1 MSTNRQRAALVGT
14 GHRGLNMWGRGLLAG
29 YGDFVEMV
37 ALCDR
42 NPMRAERVRD
52 AIGIAS
58 PVFTDFDAMMH
69 AHRPNL
75 VIVCTRDA
83 DHDHYI
89 VAALEAGADVI
100 TEKPMATTVEK
111 CRRIIAAQQ
120 RTGRRVDVAFNYR
133 YSPLAM
139 RIKQLLLAGSIGE
152 ITSVDF
158 HWYLDTRHGADYF
171 RRWHAKLENSGSLW
185 VHKATHHFD
194 LLNWF
199 LASDPA
205 EVAAFG
211 SLRHYGRNGAFRS
224 ERCRTCPHTAQ
235 CNFYFDISADKM
247 LEMLYEDPSRL
258 DGYVRDACVFRED
271 IDIPDTMTAS
281 IRFAS
286 GTQVAYSVST
296 YMPIE
301 GFHLAFNGT
310 GGRIEIRQYDGQP
323 WTVPPADEILLM
335 RNFAGVERIWVP
347 HRAGGHF
354 GGDDGLRTMLF
365 KPDIADPLGQRAGA
379 RAGAMSV
386 LCGLAALESSRTK
399 RNVSLP
405 ELWGEPLP
413 A

>member
-1 MSTNRQRAALVGT
+1 
-14 GHRGLNMWGRGLLAG
+14 
-29 YGDFVEMV
+29 
-37 ALCDR
+37 
-42 NPMRAERVRD
+42 
-52 AIGIAS
+52 
-58 PVFTDFDAMMH
+58 VFTDFDAMMH

-205 EVAAFG
+205 EVAAFS